1 MLNITSLITKSKDDN
16 VDELIIATN
25 ATVEGQLTA
34 QFIAEKFSDTGK
46 LFSVD
51 RSRGGGRGQFIPPIT
66 YIVILVSLMI
76 LLF

>member
-1 MLNITSLITKSKDDN
+1 MKEQGVREVISFIVLGEFLYLPMFLNWIFSQQVKLW
-16 VDELIIATN
+16 
-25 ATVEGQLTA
+25 
-34 QFIAEKFSDTGK
+34 AEKFSDTGK

-51 RSRGGGRGQFIPPIT
+51 RSRGGGRGQFIPPIK